1 MTNSSVWQALKNK
14 LPARGG
20 SLLGVDIG
28 TGSVKIVEIERTA
41 VNAIVKNIAIADF
54 DAAVFEDGRL
64 VKPEELTAIL
74 QRQIAAS
81 GFNSRQAVA
90 ALGGRSMFV
99 REITVPPMTETEL
112 REAVKWEAVQYLP
125 YAPDRCYY
133 DFALLGSSVNEAGQK
148 VLLAAAPR
156 ETIDILTDVL
166 TACDLQPVAIDGEAF
181 ALYRTL
187 SKAENS
193 LFLDIGR
200 HLSQIILYQHGV
212 PVATRLSQVAGKRFT
227 EVIVRV
233 LKLGI
238 REAEQLKRQQ
248 ENLLAPVQPV
258 EKHPEIQKQML
269 QLVQELVQEL
279 RQTVEFYQSRNTALV
294 VDKIIVGGG
303 GGAVLSNFLEQF
315 KVLLNVPVVFH
326 TALAAIEYAPVFDA
340 GTIRATA
347 SRLAVAAGLALR
359 GADG

>member
-1 MTNSSVWQALKNK
+1 MTNRSVWQALRNK
-14 LPARGG
+14 LPARAG

-28 TGSVKIVEIERTA
+28 TGSVKIVEIKKTA
-41 VNAIVKNIAIADF
+41 GKAMVNNIAIADF

-64 VKPEELTAIL
+64 IKPEELTAIL

-90 ALGGRSMFV
+90 AIGGRSMFI
-99 REITVPPMTETEL
+99 RQITVPPMTETEL
-112 REAVKWEAVQYLP
+112 KEAVKWEAVQYLP
-125 YAPDRCYY
+125 YAPDQCYY
-133 DFALLGSSVNEAGQK
+133 DFAILDSSGNEAGLK

-193 LFLDIGR
+193 LFLDMGR
-200 HLSQIILYQHGV
+200 HLSQIILYQQGI
-212 PVATRLSQVAGKRFT
+212 PAATRLSRVSGERFT
-227 EVIVRV
+227 EVIMRM
-233 LKLGI
+233 LKLDI
-238 REAEQLKRQQ
+238 REAEQLKKQQ
-248 ENLLAPVQPV
+248 ENLLAPVHPV
-258 EKHPEIQKQML
+258 GKYSEIQKQML
-269 QLVQELVQEL
+269 LLIQELIGEL
-279 RQTVEFYQSRNTALV
+279 RQTVEIYQSRNKALV
-294 VDKIIVGGG
+294 IDKIIVGGG
-303 GGAVLSNFLEQF
+303 GANLSHFIEQLRVLP
-315 KVLLNVPVVFH
+315 NVPVVLH

>member
-1 MTNSSVWQALKNK
+1 MTNRSVWQALKNK
-14 LPARGG
+14 LPAGGG

-28 TGSVKIVEIERTA
+28 TGSVKIVEIKRTA

-90 ALGGRSMFV
+90 ALGSRSMFV

-133 DFALLGSSVNEAGQK
+133 DFALLGSSVNEAGLK

-200 HLSQIILYQHGV
+200 HLSQIILFQHGI

-227 EVIVRV
+227 EVIMRV

-248 ENLLAPVQPV
+248 ENLLAPV
-258 EKHPEIQKQML
+258 EKHPEIQNQML

-303 GGAVLSNFLEQF
+303 GGAVLSSFLEQL
-315 KVLLNVPVVFH
+315 KILLNVPVVLH